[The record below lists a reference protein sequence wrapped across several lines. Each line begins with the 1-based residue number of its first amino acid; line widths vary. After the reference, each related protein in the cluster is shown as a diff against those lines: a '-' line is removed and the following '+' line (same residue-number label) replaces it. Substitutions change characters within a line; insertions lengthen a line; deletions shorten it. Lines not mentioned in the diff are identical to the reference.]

1 MSTSR
6 QTSYDRMMLRLALL
20 CLPTCLF
27 CQQSAQPQPDP
38 RELLL
43 HSADAIK
50 KYSSYQIHSL
60 SIIETRGGTNT
71 RMQMP
76 ATISVRRPDRMRI
89 ESETADAATTVVSD
103 GAHTYIYLEQQN
115 KYIRR
120 AATTSPESALGE
132 SGVLNSLPDI
142 SSSMKSVEI
151 TAEKTMEID
160 DQQYECWVVEA
171 RYDTIKVP
179 GQNLTILDAVQTSWI
194 SKTLGLTLQN
204 GLNARLLIG
213 TLPEPVVMT
222 QATTTV
228 GISLNA
234 DLPDSLFVFTPPP
247 GATQTADWTLPGITK
262 PEVEG
267 KPAPALKGA
276 PPTQGKVVLL
286 DFWTSWC
293 APCKRESPI
302 IEKLHKEFRAKG
314 LVVLGVNVGEDKET
328 MDKYVTTAHLTYP
341 SLQLGV
347 DDEALKSLSIN
358 AYPTLVLIDRTGK
371 VALYDIGAKSEASLR
386 AALAKTGI
394 KSAPVPPKPA
404 ASK

>member
-1 MSTSR
+1 MR
-6 QTSYDRMMLRLALL
+6 RLALL
-20 CLPTCLF
+20 ILPACL
-27 CQQSAQPQPDP
+27 SAQTQPDA

-43 HSADAIK
+43 RSGDAIK

-89 ESETADAATTVVSD
+89 ESETDAAATTVVSD
-103 GAHTYIYLEQQN
+103 GAHTYIYLDQQK

-120 AATTSPESALGE
+120 AATSSPESALGE
-132 SGVLNSLPDI
+132 NSVLKNLPDI
-142 SSSMKSVEI
+142 NKSIKSVEI
-151 TAEKTMEID
+151 TGEKTMEID
-160 DQQYECWVVEA
+160 DQQYECWIVAA
-171 RYDTIKVP
+171 RYDTINLP
-179 GQNLTILDAVQTSWI
+179 TQNLTILDAVQTSWI

-204 GLNARLLIG
+204 SFTARLLIG
-213 TLPEPVVMT
+213 TLPEPVIMT

-228 GISLNA
+228 GISLNT

-247 GATQTADWTLPGITK
+247 GATLTADWTLPGITK
-262 PEVEG
+262 PDVVG

-276 PPTQGKVVLL
+276 PPTEGKVVLL

-293 APCKRESPI
+293 GPCKRESPI
-302 IEKLHKEFRAKG
+302 IEKLHKEFRAHG
-314 LVVLGVNVGEDKET
+314 LVVLGVNVGENKEAVDK
-328 MDKYVTTAHLTYP
+328 AHLAYP
-341 SLQLGV
+341 SLQLDA
-347 DDEALKSLSIN
+347 DDEALKTLAVN

-371 VALYDIGAKSEASLR
+371 VAFYDIGAKSEASLR

-394 KSAPVPPKPA
+394 KSAPVPPKPP

>member
-1 MSTSR
+1 MR
-6 QTSYDRMMLRLALL
+6 RPALL
-20 CLPTCLF
+20 LLPALLF
-27 CQQSAQPQPDP
+27 CQQAAQQPDP

-132 SGVLNSLPDI
+132 SGVLNNLPDI
-142 SSSMKSVEI
+142 SSSIKSVEI

-160 DQQYECWVVEA
+160 DREYECWVVETL
-171 RYDTIKVP
+171 YDTIKVP
-179 GQNLTILDAVQTSWI
+179 GQQLTILEAVQTSWI

-204 GLNARLLIG
+204 GLKARLLIG

-228 GISLNA
+228 GLSLDA
-234 DLPDSLFVFTPPP
+234 DLPDSLFVFTPPA

-293 APCKRESPI
+293 APCKRQFPI
-302 IEKLHKEFRAKG
+302 MAKLDKEFRSKG

-328 MDKYVTTAHLTYP
+328 VDKVRLTYP
-341 SLQLGV
+341 SLQLDA
-347 DDEALKSLSIN
+347 DDEALKSLSVH

-371 VALYDIGAKSEASLR
+371 VALYDIGTKSEASLR

-394 KSAPVPPKPA
+394 KAAPVPPKPA

>member
-1 MSTSR
+1 MRRFAT
-6 QTSYDRMMLRLALL
+6 LLFPALL
-20 CLPTCLF
+20 F
-27 CQQSAQPQPDP
+27 SQPPPDA

-43 HSADAIK
+43 HSGDAIK

-89 ESETADAATTVVSD
+89 ESETDAAATTVVSD
-103 GAHTYIYLEQQN
+103 GAHTYIYLDQQK

-120 AATTSPESALGE
+120 AATTSPESVLGE
-132 SGVLNSLPDI
+132 NSTLKNLPDI
-142 SSSMKSVEI
+142 TNSIKSVEI
-151 TAEKTMEID
+151 TGEKTMEID

-171 RYDTIKVP
+171 HYDTIKIP
-179 GQNLTILDAVQTSWI
+179 GQNLTIFEAVETIWI

-204 GLNARLLIG
+204 SFTARLLIG

-247 GATQTADWTLPGITK
+247 GATLTADWTLPGISK
-262 PEVEG
+262 PDVEG
-267 KPAPALKGA
+267 KPAPFLKGA

-293 APCKRESPI
+293 GPCKRESLI
-302 IEKLHKEFRAKG
+302 LEKLHKEFRGKG
-314 LVVLGVNVGEDKET
+314 LVVLGVNVGEDQET
-328 MDKYVTTAHLTYP
+328 VDKAHLAYP
-341 SLQLGV
+341 SLQLDA
-347 DDEALKSLSIN
+347 DDEALKTLAVN
-358 AYPTLVLIDRTGK
+358 AYPTLVLIDRAGK
-371 VALYDIGAKSEASLR
+371 VAFYDIGAKSEASLR

-394 KSAPVPPKPA
+394 KAAPVPPKPPA
-404 ASK
+404 GK

>member
-1 MSTSR
+1 MT
-6 QTSYDRMMLRLALL
+6 RLLAISFI
-20 CLPTCLF
+20 PACLF
-27 CQQSAQPQPDP
+27 AQQQPDP

-76 ATISVRRPDRMRI
+76 AVISVRRPDRMRI
-89 ESETADAATTVVSD
+89 ESETADAASTVVSD

-120 AATTSPESALGE
+120 AATSSPESALGE
-132 SGVLNSLPDI
+132 TGVLKNLPDI
-142 SSSMKSVEI
+142 NNSIKSVEI
-151 TAEKTMEID
+151 TSEKTMEID
-160 DQQYECWVVEA
+160 DQKYECWVVEA

-204 GLNARLLIG
+204 SLTARLLIG
-213 TLPEPVVMT
+213 TLPEPVIMT

-228 GISLNA
+228 GMSLNT

-247 GATQTADWTLPGITK
+247 GATLTADWTLPGITK
-262 PEVEG
+262 PDVEG

-293 APCKRESPI
+293 GPCKSQFPI
-302 IEKLHKEFRAKG
+302 IEKLQKEFRSQG
-314 LVVLGVNVGEDKET
+314 LVVLGVNVGDDKET
-328 MDKYVTTAHLTYP
+328 VDKAHLTYT
-341 SLQLGV
+341 SLQLNA
-347 DDEALKSLSIN
+347 DDEALKSLAIN

-371 VALYDIGAKSEASLR
+371 VVLYDVGAKSEASLR

-394 KSAPVPPKPA
+394 KATSTVPKPLA
-404 ASK
+404 PK

>member
-1 MSTSR
+1 MR
-6 QTSYDRMMLRLALL
+6 ALFL
-20 CLPTCLF
+20 LPLF
-27 CQQSAQPQPDP
+27 LQAQQPDP
-38 RELLL
+38 RQLLL

-60 SIIETRGGTNT
+60 SIIETRGGSNT

-89 ESETADAATTVVSD
+89 ESETAEDATTVVSD
-103 GAHTYIYLEQQN
+103 GAHTYIYLEQQK

-120 AATTSPESALGE
+120 AATSSPETALGE
-132 SGVLNSLPDI
+132 SGVLKNLPDI
-142 SSSMKSVEI
+142 NNSLKSVEI
-151 TAEKTMEID
+151 TAEKTLEID

-171 RYDTIKVP
+171 RYDTITVP
-179 GQNLTILDAVQTSWI
+179 GQLTILDAVQTSWI

-204 GLNARLLIG
+204 KLTARLIIG

-228 GISLNA
+228 GLSLNT
-234 DLPDSLFVFTPPP
+234 DLPDSLFTFTPPP
-247 GATQTADWTLPGITK
+247 GSTMTADWTLPGITK
-262 PEVEG
+262 PDVEG

-276 PPTQGKVVLL
+276 PPTEGKVVLL

-293 APCKRESPI
+293 GPCKRQQPI
-302 IEKLHKEFRAKG
+302 IEKLHKEFRSKG

-328 MDKYVTTAHLTYP
+328 MDKVRLSYP
-341 SLQLGV
+341 SIQLAE
-347 DDEALKSLSIN
+347 DDEILKSLSVH

-394 KSAPVPPKPA
+394 KAPPKPV

>member
-1 MSTSR
+1 VGQVPDLPSAL
-6 QTSYDRMMLRLALL
+6 YDRTMRALL
-20 CLPTCLF
+20 LLPTLLL
-27 CQQSAQPQPDP
+27 AQQPDP

-76 ATISVRRPDRMRI
+76 AVISVRRPDRMRI
-89 ESETADAATTVVSD
+89 ESEANEEASTTVVSD
-103 GAHTYIYLEQQN
+103 GSHTYVYLEQQN
-115 KYIRR
+115 KYIKR
-120 AATTSPESALGE
+120 AATSSPESALGE
-132 SGVLNSLPDI
+132 TGVLKNLPDI
-142 SSSMKSVEI
+142 QNSIQSVEI
-151 TAEKTMEID
+151 SGEKTLEID
-160 DQQYECWVVEA
+160 NQDYECWVVETH
-171 RYDTIKVP
+171 YDTITVP
-179 GQNLTILDAVQTSWI
+179 GQLTILEAAQTSWI

-204 GLNARLLIG
+204 KLTARLLIG

-228 GISLNA
+228 ALSLNA

-262 PEVEG
+262 PDVEG
-267 KPAPALKGA
+267 KPAPPLKGA

-293 APCKRESPI
+293 GPCKLQQPVI
-302 IEKLHKEFRAKG
+302 AKLQREFRSQG
-314 LVVLGVNVGEDKET
+314 LVVLGVNVGEDKEAIE
-328 MDKYVTTAHLTYP
+328 KARLTYP
-341 SLQLGV
+341 SLQL
-347 DDEALKSLSIN
+347 DANDEAIKSLAVN

-371 VALYDIGAKSEASLR
+371 VALYDVGAKTEASLR

-394 KSAPVPPKPA
+394 KAPPKPP

>member
-1 MSTSR
+1 MR
-6 QTSYDRMMLRLALL
+6 RPAFFLL
-20 CLPTCLF
+20 PACLF
-27 CQQSAQPQPDP
+27 AQPQPDP
-38 RELLL
+38 HELLQR
-43 HSADAIK
+43 SADAIK

-76 ATISVRRPDRMRI
+76 AVISVRRPDRMRI
-89 ESETADAATTVVSD
+89 ESETGAAATTVVSD
-103 GAHTYIYLEQQN
+103 GSHTYIYLEQQK

-120 AATTSPESALGE
+120 AATSSPETALGE
-132 SGVLNSLPDI
+132 SGVLKNLPDI
-142 SSSMKSVEI
+142 AQSLKSVEI
-151 TAEKTMEID
+151 TGEKTMEID

-179 GQNLTILDAVQTSWI
+179 AQNLTILDAVQISWI

-204 GLNARLLIG
+204 SFTARLLVG

-228 GISLNA
+228 GLSLNA

-267 KPAPALKGA
+267 KLAPALKGA
-276 PPTQGKVVLL
+276 PPTRGKVVLL

-293 APCKRESPI
+293 GPCKRESPI
-302 IEKLHKEFRAKG
+302 IAKLQKEFRSQG
-314 LVVLGVNVGEDKET
+314 LIVLGVNVGEDNET
-328 MDKYVTTAHLTYP
+328 IAKARLTYP
-341 SLQLGV
+341 SLQLDA
-347 DDEALKSLSIN
+347 DDEALKSLSVQ
-358 AYPTLVLIDRTGK
+358 AYPTVVLIDRTGK
-371 VALYDIGAKSEASLR
+371 VAFYDIGAKSEASLR

-394 KSAPVPPKPA
+394 KAVPAKPA
-404 ASK
+404 AK

>member
-1 MSTSR
+1 MR
-6 QTSYDRMMLRLALL
+6 ALL
-20 CLPTCLF
+20 LFPTLLF
-27 CQQSAQPQPDP
+27 CQQPDP

-60 SIIETRGGTNT
+60 SIIETHGGTNT

-76 ATISVRRPDRMRI
+76 AVISVRRPDRMRI
-89 ESETADAATTVVSD
+89 ESETAEDATTVVSD
-103 GAHTYIYLEQQN
+103 GSHTYIYLEQQK

-120 AATTSPESALGE
+120 AATSSPESALGE
-132 SGVLNSLPDI
+132 SGVFKNLPDI
-142 SSSMKSVEI
+142 SSSLKSVEI
-151 TAEKTMEID
+151 TAEQTLEID
-160 DQQYECWVVEA
+160 NQDYVCWEVEA
-171 RYDTIKVP
+171 RYDTITIP
-179 GQNLTILDAVQTSWI
+179 GQITILDAVQTSWI

-204 GLNARLLIG
+204 KLTARLLIG
-213 TLPEPVVMT
+213 TLPEPVLMT

-228 GISLNA
+228 ALSLNT

-262 PEVEG
+262 PDVEG

-276 PPTQGKVVLL
+276 PPTEGKVVLL

-293 APCKRESPI
+293 GPCKTQFPI
-302 IEKLHKEFRAKG
+302 IEKLNKEFRSKG
-314 LVVLGVNVGEDKET
+314 LVVLGVNVGEDKAT
-328 MDKYVTTAHLTYP
+328 MEKVRLSYP
-341 SLQLGV
+341 SLQLDA
-347 DDEALKSLSIN
+347 DDEALKSLSIH

-394 KSAPVPPKPA
+394 KAAPAPPKPA

>member
-1 MSTSR
+1 MRS
-6 QTSYDRMMLRLALL
+6 LALL
-20 CLPTCLF
+20 FLPALF
-27 CQQSAQPQPDP
+27 AQTPQPDP

-43 HSADAIK
+43 RSADAIK

-76 ATISVRRPDRMRI
+76 AVISVRRPDRMRI

-103 GAHTYIYLEQQN
+103 GSHTYVYLEKEN
-115 KYIRR
+115 KYIKR
-120 AATTSPESALGE
+120 AATSSPESSLGE
-132 SGVLNSLPDI
+132 NGVLKNLPDI
-142 SSSMKSVEI
+142 ANSIKSIEI
-151 TAEKTMEID
+151 TGEKTMELD

-171 RYDTIKVP
+171 HYDTIKVP

-204 GLNARLLIG
+204 SLTARLLIG

-228 GISLNA
+228 SLSLNT
-234 DLPDSLFVFTPPP
+234 DLPDSLFTFTPPP

-262 PEVEG
+262 PDIEG
-267 KPAPALKGA
+267 KPAPSLKGA

-293 APCKRESPI
+293 TPCKRQQPI
-302 IEKLHKEFRAKG
+302 IEKLNREFRSKG
-314 LVVLGVNVGEDKET
+314 LIVLGVNVGEDKDA
-328 MDKYVTTAHLTYP
+328 MDKVHLAYP
-341 SLQLGV
+341 SLQLDA
-347 DDEALKSLSIN
+347 DDEALKSLAVN

-371 VALYDIGAKSEASLR
+371 VAFYDVGAKSEASLR

-394 KSAPVPPKPA
+394 RATPAPPKPA
-404 ASK
+404 AAK

>member
-1 MSTSR
+1 VGQVPDLPSTLYHEAMR
-6 QTSYDRMMLRLALL
+6 RLGFLFPAL
-20 CLPTCLF
+20 LF
-27 CQQSAQPQPDP
+27 CQQQPDP

-43 HSADAIK
+43 RSADAIK

-60 SIIETRGGTNT
+60 SVIETRGGTNT

-76 ATISVRRPDRMRI
+76 AVISVRRPDRMRI
-89 ESETADAATTVVSD
+89 ESETNEAASTVVSD
-103 GAHTYIYLEQQN
+103 GAHTYIYFDQQK

-120 AATTSPESALGE
+120 AATTSPEAALG
-132 SGVLNSLPDI
+132 SLNNLPDI
-142 SSSMKSVEI
+142 TNSIDSVQI
-151 TAEKTMEID
+151 TGEKTVEID

-194 SKTLGLTLQN
+194 SKTLALTLQN
-204 GLNARLLIG
+204 SFTARLLVG
-213 TLPEPVVMT
+213 TLPEPVIMT

-228 GISLNA
+228 KLSLNA
-234 DLPDSLFVFTPPP
+234 DLPDSLFVFTPPA

-262 PEVEG
+262 PDVEG

-276 PPTQGKVVLL
+276 PPTQGKVVLIN
-286 DFWTSWC
+286 FWTSWC
-293 APCKRESPI
+293 DPCKREVPI
-302 IEKLHKEFRAKG
+302 MEKLNKEFRSKG
-314 LVVLGVNVGEDKET
+314 LVVLGVNVGEDKEAV
-328 MDKYVTTAHLTYP
+328 DKAHLAYP
-341 SLQLGV
+341 SLQLDA
-347 DDEALKSLSIN
+347 DDEALKTLSVH

-371 VALYDIGAKSEASLR
+371 VALYDVGAKSEASLR

-394 KSAPVPPKPA
+394 KSAPPPPKPA

>member
-1 MSTSR
+1 MR
-6 QTSYDRMMLRLALL
+6 ALFL
-20 CLPTCLF
+20 LPLF
-27 CQQSAQPQPDP
+27 LQAQQPDP
-38 RELLL
+38 RQLLL

-89 ESETADAATTVVSD
+89 ESETAEDATTVVSD
-103 GAHTYIYLEQQN
+103 GAHTYIYLEQQK

-120 AATTSPESALGE
+120 AATSSPETALGE
-132 SGVLNSLPDI
+132 SGVLKNLPDI
-142 SSSMKSVEI
+142 ANSLKSVEI
-151 TAEKTMEID
+151 TEEKTMEID
-160 DQQYECWVVEA
+160 DQTYECWVVEA
-171 RYDTIKVP
+171 RYDTITVP
-179 GQNLTILDAVQTSWI
+179 GQLTILDAVQTSWI

-204 GLNARLLIG
+204 KLTARLLIG

-228 GISLNA
+228 GLSLNT
-234 DLPDSLFVFTPPP
+234 DLPDSLFTFTPPP
-247 GATQTADWTLPGITK
+247 GATMTADWTLPGITK
-262 PEVEG
+262 PDVEG
-267 KPAPALKGA
+267 KPAPILKGA
-276 PPTQGKVVLL
+276 PPTEGKVVLL

-293 APCKRESPI
+293 GPCKRQQPI
-302 IEKLHKEFRAKG
+302 IEKLQKEFRSKG
-314 LVVLGVNVGEDKET
+314 LVVLGVNVGEDKEA
-328 MDKYVTTAHLTYP
+328 MDKVRLSYP
-341 SLQLGV
+341 SIQLAE
-347 DDEALKSLSIN
+347 DDEILKSLSVH

-394 KSAPVPPKPA
+394 KAPPKPA
-404 ASK
+404 GPK

>member
-1 MSTSR
+1 M
-6 QTSYDRMMLRLALL
+6 RLIALL
-20 CLPTCLF
+20 LLTTFLP
-27 CQQSAQPQPDP
+27 AQETQPDP
-38 RELLL
+38 HQLLL
-43 HSADAIK
+43 RSADAIK

-71 RMQMP
+71 RMQMA

-103 GAHTYIYLEQQN
+103 GAHTYIYLEHQN

-120 AATTSPESALGE
+120 AATSSPESALGE
-132 SGVLNSLPDI
+132 TGVLSNLPDI
-142 SSSMKSVEI
+142 SSSIKSVEI
-151 TAEKTMEID
+151 TAEKTVEID
-160 DQQYECWVVEA
+160 DRQYECWAVEA

-179 GQNLTILDAVQTSWI
+179 GQQLTILDAVQTSWI

-204 GLNARLLIG
+204 KLTARLLIG
-213 TLPEPVVMT
+213 TLPEPVIMT

-228 GISLNA
+228 GISLNT
-234 DLPDSLFVFTPPP
+234 DLPDSLFIFTPPA

-262 PEVEG
+262 PDVEG
-267 KPAPALKGA
+267 KPAPPLKGA
-276 PPTQGKVVLL
+276 PPTEGKVVLL

-293 APCKRESPI
+293 GPCKRQFPI
-302 IEKLHKEFRAKG
+302 IEKLHREFRGKG
-314 LVVLGVNVGEDKET
+314 LVVLGVNVGEDRET
-328 MDKYVTTAHLTYP
+328 VDQARLPYP
-341 SLQLGV
+341 SLQLDA
-347 DDEALKSLSIN
+347 DDEALKSLSVH

-394 KSAPVPPKPA
+394 RSAPVPVKPK
-404 ASK
+404 

>member
-1 MSTSR
+1 MR
-6 QTSYDRMMLRLALL
+6 RVALL
-20 CLPTCLF
+20 LF
-27 CQQSAQPQPDP
+27 PALLFGQQPAEPQPDA

-89 ESETADAATTVVSD
+89 ESETDAAAMTVVSD
-103 GAHTYIYLEQQN
+103 GSHTYVYLDQQK
-115 KYIRR
+115 KYIKR
-120 AATTSPESALGE
+120 AATSSPESALGE
-132 SGVLNSLPDI
+132 NGVLKNLPDI
-142 SSSMKSVEI
+142 ANSMKSVEI
-151 TAEKTMEID
+151 TGEKTMEID
-160 DQQYECWVVEA
+160 DQKYECWVVEA
-171 RYDTIKVP
+171 HYDTIKLP
-179 GQNLTILDAVQTSWI
+179 AQQLTILDAVQTSWI
-194 SKTLGLTLQN
+194 SKALGLTLQN
-204 GLNARLLIG
+204 SFTARLLIG

-228 GISLNA
+228 GISLNE
-234 DLPDSLFVFTPPP
+234 DLPDSLFVFTPPT

-262 PEVEG
+262 PDVEG
-267 KPAPALKGA
+267 KPAPTLKGA

-293 APCKRESPI
+293 GPCKREFPI
-302 IEKLHKEFRAKG
+302 IEKLQKEFRSQG
-314 LVVLGVNVGEDKET
+314 LIVLGVNVGEDKET
-328 MDKYVTTAHLTYP
+328 VDKTHLTYP
-341 SLQLGV
+341 SLQLDA
-347 DDEALKSLSIN
+347 DDEALKSLSVH

-371 VALYDIGAKSEASLR
+371 VALYDIGAKTEASLR

-394 KSAPVPPKPA
+394 KAAPVSPKPTP
-404 ASK
+404 SK

>member
-1 MSTSR
+1 
-6 QTSYDRMMLRLALL
+6 
-20 CLPTCLF
+20 
-27 CQQSAQPQPDP
+27 
-38 RELLL
+38 
-43 HSADAIK
+43 
-50 KYSSYQIHSL
+50 
-60 SIIETRGGTNT
+60 
-71 RMQMP
+71 MQMP

-89 ESETADAATTVVSD
+89 ESETADAATTVVST
-103 GAHTYIYLEQQN
+103 GAHTYKYLEQQN
-115 KYIRR
+115 KNIRR

-142 SSSMKSVEI
+142 SSSIKSVEI

-234 DLPDSLFVFTPPP
+234 DLPDSLFVFTPPT
-247 GATQTADWTLPGITK
+247 GATQTDDWTLPGITK
-262 PEVEG
+262 PDVEG
-267 KPAPALKGA
+267 KPAPTLKGA

-293 APCKRESPI
+293 GPCKREFPI
-302 IEKLHKEFRAKG
+302 IEKLQKEFRSQG
-314 LVVLGVNVGEDKET
+314 LIVLGVNVGEDKET
-328 MDKYVTTAHLTYP
+328 VDMIHLTYP
-341 SLQLGV
+341 SLQLDA
-347 DDEALKSLSIN
+347 DDEALKSLSVH

-371 VALYDIGAKSEASLR
+371 VALYDIGAKTEASLR

-394 KSAPVPPKPA
+394 KSAPVPPKP
-404 ASK
+404 